1 VRSCGF
7 WFTCP
12 SFDWINKL
20 MKSKVIGSEAC
31 LLRIW
36 LVFLKCFFFLR
47 KYILK
52 YYFFNFF
59 KINVLKKIKI
69 KKIFKKK
76 LFLIAKKK
84 LTLNILLIIIIYI
97 KMLDCGK

>member
-1 VRSCGF
+1 LFVK
-7 WFTCP
+7 
-12 SFDWINKL
+12 D
-20 MKSKVIGSEAC
+20 
-31 LLRIW
+31 
-36 LVFLKCFFFLR
+36 LVGVFKMFFFLR

-97 KMLDCGK
+97 KMFDCGN